1 MPKWGDL
8 KVVILSRIFVF
19 IELLG
24 GAADENN
31 DDGADENDEVR
42 WEGWVEPYGRH
53 RNAGYHLCF
62 GF

>member
-1 MPKWGDL
+1 M
-8 KVVILSRIFVF
+8 VILSRIFVF

-42 WEGWVEPYGRH
+42 REG
-53 RNAGYHLCF
+53 
-62 GF
+62 